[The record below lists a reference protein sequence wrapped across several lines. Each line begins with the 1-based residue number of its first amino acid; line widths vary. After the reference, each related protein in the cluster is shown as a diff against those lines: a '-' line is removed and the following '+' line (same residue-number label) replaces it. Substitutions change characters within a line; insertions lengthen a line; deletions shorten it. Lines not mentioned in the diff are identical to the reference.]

1 VRRLRWFGSEITTES
16 DEKPVMNTIIERVI
30 FLQSIELFSDIPS
43 EQLVHIAGIT
53 HSFSLN
59 EGDILFKKGDKSQH
73 MFLLVDGV
81 VELTRSDERKKN
93 FEAPEAM
100 GVWGFFN
107 ESDRLMTATCKTDCY
122 FLKVEQL
129 DFFDLLE
136 DRIYLSRGL
145 LKYFV
150 KRIKKLIELTDEVV

>member
-1 VRRLRWFGSEITTES
+1 LRNATATERN
-16 DEKPVMNTIIERVI
+16 KRQAMNTIIERVI

-53 HSFSLN
+53 EKLSLKKD
-59 EGDILFKKGDKSQH
+59 EYLFKKGDKSQH
-73 MFLLVDGV
+73 MYLLVDGV
-81 VELTRSDERKKN
+81 VELMRSDNRKRN

-107 ESDRLMTATCKTDCY
+107 ESNRLMTATCKTDCF
-122 FLKVEQL
+122 FLKIDQL

-150 KRIKKLIELTDEVV
+150 KRIKKLIELTDEIV

>member
-1 VRRLRWFGSEITTES
+1 VKQPRWLKSETTTENS
-16 DEKPVMNTIIERVI
+16 EQPVMNTIIERVI

-53 HSFSLN
+53 HSFSLK
-59 EGDILFKKGDKSQH
+59 EGELLFKKGEKSQN

-81 VELTRSDERKKN
+81 VELTRSDERKRD

-122 FLKVEQL
+122 FLRIEQL

>member
-1 VRRLRWFGSEITTES
+1 
-16 DEKPVMNTIIERVI
+16 MNTIIERVI

-81 VELTRSDERKKN
+81 VELTRSDQRKKN

-107 ESDRLMTATCKTDCY
+107 ESDRLMTATCKTDC
-122 FLKVEQL
+122 FLLKIEQL

>member
-1 VRRLRWFGSEITTES
+1 
-16 DEKPVMNTIIERVI
+16 MNTIIERVI

-53 HSFSLN
+53 HSFSVKKG
-59 EGDILFKKGDKSQH
+59 EYLFKKGDKSQH
-73 MFLLVDGV
+73 MYLLADGV
-81 VELTRSDERKKN
+81 VELTRSDERKRE

-107 ESDRLMTATCKTDCY
+107 ESDRLLTATCKTDCF
-122 FLKVEQL
+122 FLRIEQL

>member
-1 VRRLRWFGSEITTES
+1 
-16 DEKPVMNTIIERVI
+16 MNSIIERVI

-53 HSFSLN
+53 HSFSLKKG
-59 EGDILFKKGDKSQH
+59 EYLFQKGDKSQH
-73 MFLLVDGV
+73 MFLLVDGA
-81 VELTRSDERKKN
+81 VELTRSDKRKRD
-93 FEAPEAM
+93 FEAPEAI

-107 ESDRLMTATCKTDCY
+107 ESNRLMTATCQTDCF
-122 FLKVEQL
+122 FLKIEQL
-129 DFFDLLE
+129 DFFDMLE
-136 DRIYLSRGL
+136 DRIYLNRGL

>member
-1 VRRLRWFGSEITTES
+1 
-16 DEKPVMNTIIERVI
+16 MNTIIERVI

-53 HSFSLN
+53 HSLSLIKG
-59 EGDILFKKGDKSQH
+59 EHLFKKGDHSQH
-73 MFLLVDGV
+73 MYLLVDGV
-81 VELTRSDERKKN
+81 VELTRSDKRKRD

-107 ESDRLMTATCKTDCY
+107 ESNRLMTATCKTDCF
-122 FLKVEQL
+122 FLKIEQL

-150 KRIKKLIELTDEVV
+150 RRIKKLIELTDEVV

>member
-1 VRRLRWFGSEITTES
+1 
-16 DEKPVMNTIIERVI
+16 MNTIIERVI

-53 HSFSLN
+53 HSFSLKK
-59 EGDILFKKGDKSQH
+59 GAHLFEKGDKSQH

-81 VELTRSDERKKN
+81 VELKRSDERKRD

-107 ESDRLMTATCKTDCY
+107 ESDRLMTATCKTDCF
-122 FLKVEQL
+122 FLKLEQL

>member
-1 VRRLRWFGSEITTES
+1 
-16 DEKPVMNTIIERVI
+16 MNTIIERVI

>member
-1 VRRLRWFGSEITTES
+1 
-16 DEKPVMNTIIERVI
+16 MNTIIERVI

-53 HSFSLN
+53 HSFSMN
-59 EGDILFKKGDKSQH
+59 EGQFLFNKDDKSQH

-81 VELTRSDERKKN
+81 VELTRSDERKRE
-93 FEAPEAM
+93 FEAPEAI

-107 ESDRLMTATCKTDCY
+107 ESNRLMTATCKTDCL
-122 FLKVEQL
+122 FLKIEQL

>member
-1 VRRLRWFGSEITTES
+1 M
-16 DEKPVMNTIIERVI
+16 KTIIERVI

-53 HSFSLN
+53 HSFSLK
-59 EGDILFKKGDKSQH
+59 ESEHLFKKGDKSQH
-73 MFLLVDGV
+73 MYLLVDGV
-81 VELTRSDERKKN
+81 VELTRSDERKRD

-107 ESDRLMTATCKTDCY
+107 ESKRLMTATCKTDCF
-122 FLKVEQL
+122 FLKIEQL

-150 KRIKKLIELTDEVV
+150 RRIKKLIELTDEVV

>member
-1 VRRLRWFGSEITTES
+1 
-16 DEKPVMNTIIERVI
+16 MNTIIERVI

-43 EQLVHIAGIT
+43 EQLVHIAEIT
-53 HSFSLN
+53 HSFSLK
-59 EGDILFKKGDKSQH
+59 EGELLFKKGEKSQN

-81 VELTRSDERKKN
+81 VELTRSDERKRD

-122 FLKVEQL
+122 FLRIEQL